1 MNLKT
6 WRLGVLAVSFI
17 FPVYAL
23 AEVLAVD
30 ETSVPI
36 RVDGHLSTWPAARM
50 ILLGQASQV
59 VSGKSFWK
67 NADDFNGRI
76 FITYDSQFLYVAAIV
91 QKKGAVIN
99 SNEKLSLWNG
109 DCLEIYLST

>member
-1 MNLKT
+1 MNCEPLC
-6 WRLGVLAVSFI
+6 LCAFLLFSV
-17 FPVYAL
+17 FPCSSW
-23 AEVLAVD
+23 AEVLTVD

-67 NADDFNGRI
+67 NTDDFNGRV

-91 QKKGAVIN
+91 RKKGTVIN
-99 SNEKLSLWNG
+99 SNDHL
-109 DCLEIYLST
+109 